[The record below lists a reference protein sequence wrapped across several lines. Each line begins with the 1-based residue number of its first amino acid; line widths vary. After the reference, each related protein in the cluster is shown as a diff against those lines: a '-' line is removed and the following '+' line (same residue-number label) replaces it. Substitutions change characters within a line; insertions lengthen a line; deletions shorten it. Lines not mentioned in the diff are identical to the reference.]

1 MDTLCLVGRNVIKE
15 LELKINSPVIIQKEK
30 KKEKQKN
37 ETKCFLCSLYSDKQI
52 NSVQV
57 SYGKSIKLPLSIFQ
71 SNIDKTVQILPDLI
85 LHSIHGITNLASRI
99 ELQLIKK
106 NKRKSIN
113 SLGCLTNY
121 QLRIYVSNLLQGAW
135 VTKGCIIKFKDLG
148 LTFQVFS
155 IRPFAFATKIHL
167 NTGVSV
173 SFKLEKKSTLNQPRS
188 QYYKQKETETHSKE
202 ANNLSNKQSP
212 VSLNEMSSQI
222 GGYSQ
227 QTNRLIE
234 LLNIAFF
241 STKQLGLTTGILLS
255 GIKGIGKKSIIKA
268 YSKLSS
274 VPIIELDANMIQTR
288 LVGKGEK
295 TLRDTFNKAFNFNS
309 KVILLINNCENVCQK
324 RKLGSNR
331 SNRLT
336 SQMISL
342 LDLTFKKNEKQKKR
356 NKQKKSKKQKK
367 TEPNLNFNKQNIVI
381 IGITTKKDL
390 IDRSITRPGRID
402 ILIEFN
408 QPNINERQ
416 QILQICGKQFN
427 SNNPVKEKVT
437 HEKVDQDQDQEKNKL
452 NWKLIAEKTNG
463 FVAKD
468 LSQLCKYAVLNA
480 IRRADSEKIPDE
492 KIQVNNQD
500 FLLAI
505 NLLVQGGGQS
515 QLKPS
520 KDRIKRVT
528 WEDIGGL
535 EDVKLKIKQAVEWP
549 IKYPESF
556 KRLNLEQLKGTSK
569 TTLAKA
575 VANSTNCTF
584 LSVSGAEI
592 FSKYLGEAE
601 RIVRNLFQQAR
612 KSHPTIIFIDE
623 IESMVGKRSLSSSKS
638 SSNNVKDRVLSTFL
652 NELDGIE
659 QIQGVVVIGST
670 NRPDLIDEA
679 LLRPGR
685 FGKILSV
692 PLPDQQ
698 SRRKIFS
705 IKTKNMIIHQNVDLD
720 LLSGELTDGFSGAE
734 IENLC
739 REAALL
745 SLRENIN
752 NENVQM
758 KHFQMALKNKN

>member
-1 MDTLCLVGRNVIKE
+1 MDNLCLVGRNVLKE
-15 LELKINSPVIIQKEK
+15 LELKINSPVLIQKENT
-30 KKEKQKN
+30 KEKQKN
-37 ETKCFLCSLYSDKQI
+37 EAKCYLCSLYSNKQI

-57 SYGKSIKLPLSIFQ
+57 SYGKSIKLSPSILQ
-71 SNIDKTVQILPDLI
+71 TNTDKKIQILPDLV

-121 QLRIYVSNLLQGAW
+121 QLRIYVSNLLQGVW
-135 VTKGCIIKFKDLG
+135 VAKGCIIKFKDLG

-155 IRPFAFATKIHL
+155 IRPFAFAAKIHL

-173 SFKLEKKSTLNQPRS
+173 SFKLEKKSTLNQPRTQS
-188 QYYKQKETETHSKE
+188 YKQKVTETQSKE

-212 VSLNEMSSQI
+212 VSLNEISSQI

-227 QTNRLIE
+227 QIKRLTE
-234 LLNIAFF
+234 LLNTTFF
-241 STKQLGLTTGILLS
+241 STKQLGLTTGVLLS
-255 GIKGIGKKSIIKA
+255 GIKGIGKKSITKA

-295 TLRDTFNKAFNFNS
+295 TLRDTFNKAFNLNS
-309 KVILLINNCENVCQK
+309 KVILLVNNCENVCQK

-342 LDLTFKKNEKQKKR
+342 LDLTFKKNEKQKTK
-356 NKQKKSKKQKK
+356 KKSKKQKN
-367 TEPNLNFNKQNIVI
+367 TEPENNFNKLNIVI
-381 IGITTKKDL
+381 IGTTTQKDL
-390 IDRSITRPGRID
+390 IDQSITRPGRID

-408 QPNINERQ
+408 QPNISERQ

-427 SNNPVKEKVT
+427 SNNRNKEKVT
-437 HEKVDQDQDQEKNKL
+437 NEKVDQDQDQEKNKL

-480 IRRADSEKIPDE
+480 IRRADSETIPDE
-492 KIQVNNQD
+492 KIQINNQD

-505 NLLVQGGGQS
+505 NQLMQGIGQS
-515 QLKPS
+515 HLKPL
-520 KDRIKRVT
+520 KDRIKKVS

-556 KRLNLEQLKGTSK
+556 KRLNLEQLKGI
-569 TTLAKA
+569 L
-575 VANSTNCTF
+575 
-584 LSVSGAEI
+584 LYGVS
-592 FSKYLGEAE
+592 
-601 RIVRNLFQQAR
+601 
-612 KSHPTIIFIDE
+612 
-623 IESMVGKRSLSSSKS
+623 
-638 SSNNVKDRVLSTFL
+638 
-652 NELDGIE
+652 
-659 QIQGVVVIGST
+659 
-670 NRPDLIDEA
+670 
-679 LLRPGR
+679 
-685 FGKILSV
+685 
-692 PLPDQQ
+692 
-698 SRRKIFS
+698 
-705 IKTKNMIIHQNVDLD
+705 
-720 LLSGELTDGFSGAE
+720 
-734 IENLC
+734 
-739 REAALL
+739 
-745 SLRENIN
+745 
-752 NENVQM
+752 
-758 KHFQMALKNKN
+758 

>member
-106 NKRKSIN
+106 SKGKNIS
-113 SLGCLTNY
+113 SLGYLTNY

-188 QYYKQKETETHSKE
+188 QYNKQKETETHSKE

-212 VSLNEMSSQI
+212 VLLNEMSSQI

-227 QTNRLIE
+227 QTTRLIE

-255 GIKGIGKKSIIKA
+255 GIKGIGKKLIIKA

-342 LDLTFKKNEKQKKR
+342 LDLTFKKNEKQKKK
-356 NKQKKSKKQKK
+356 NKQNKSKKQKK

-492 KIQVNNQD
+492 KIKVNNQD

-505 NLLVQGGGQS
+505 NLLVQGVGQS

-556 KRLNLEQLKGTSK
+556 KRLNLEQLKGI
-569 TTLAKA
+569 L
-575 VANSTNCTF
+575 
-584 LSVSGAEI
+584 LYGVS
-592 FSKYLGEAE
+592 
-601 RIVRNLFQQAR
+601 
-612 KSHPTIIFIDE
+612 
-623 IESMVGKRSLSSSKS
+623 
-638 SSNNVKDRVLSTFL
+638 
-652 NELDGIE
+652 
-659 QIQGVVVIGST
+659 
-670 NRPDLIDEA
+670 
-679 LLRPGR
+679 
-685 FGKILSV
+685 
-692 PLPDQQ
+692 
-698 SRRKIFS
+698 
-705 IKTKNMIIHQNVDLD
+705 
-720 LLSGELTDGFSGAE
+720 
-734 IENLC
+734 
-739 REAALL
+739 
-745 SLRENIN
+745 
-752 NENVQM
+752 
-758 KHFQMALKNKN
+758 